1 MPRPKPS
8 MAAPEHVEI
17 IAQFSYRAFGCFIS
31 RSFDEVLRQVIREG
45 NRTARTAKNLGDEV
59 KSLLK
64 SESAE

>member
-31 RSFDEVLRQVIREG
+31 RSFDEVVRQVIPEG
-45 NRTARTAKNLGDEV
+45 NRTALAAKSFQDEV
-59 KSLLK
+59 KAVL
-64 SESAE
+64 ENEGAE